1 MSTDLE
7 RSRRFQKPEERR
19 DFLGL
24 AAIWSAAC
32 AVGVAVLGAL
42 RLPVPSVFPQSNPR
56 VKLGPLANFQ
66 DVEVFPV
73 PEQRLFIFSD
83 AKGLYAISA
92 VCTHLGCIVAYRG
105 EEGFYC
111 PCHGSRFDA
120 KGKVVGGPAPRPLP
134 YLELSVSPD
143 GQLVVD
149 SSKEVGP
156 EVRLSTAQQV

>member
-7 RSRRFQKPEERR
+7 RSRRFQKPEARR

-66 DVEVFPV
+66 GAEVFPV
-73 PEQRLFIFSD
+73 PEQRLWIRSD
-83 AKGLYAISA
+83 AEGLYAISA
-92 VCTHLGCIVAYRG
+92 VCTHLGCIVSDRAD
-105 EEGFYC
+105 EGFYC
-111 PCHGSRFDA
+111 PCHGSRFDV
-120 KGKVVGGPAPRPLP
+120 KGKVVGGPAPRPLT
-134 YLELSVSPD
+134 YLELTVSPD

-149 SSKEVGP
+149 RNKEVGA
-156 EVRLSTAQQV
+156 EARLSV